1 MRRRVHTGFIKRA
14 AALVLCCAM
23 AMLSACG
30 KEPETAQL
38 QEGEELTIAVTEL
51 PDTLNPLYASSR
63 LAEEFFLL
71 VYDPLWRI
79 DANGEPVACL
89 AEDYSLSSDQLTWT
103 IRLRRDATFSD
114 GVPVTSADVKYT
126 FETMMINS
134 QIYDPCFDGVS
145 TIRCPDDY
153 TVVIT
158 TDYVKGDMRL
168 NPVPILPMH
177 IWSDQSDLRS
187 FENDQLIGSGPFVCQ
202 MVDTGPQETSW
213 TFQARSNYF
222 GGAAQVGS
230 VKFIYYS
237 TETFAARAL
246 SSGEVDGA
254 FGLSDVQLTT
264 LQGVPGVRLIQ
275 SYLPSSEI
283 WGVAFNTRRQ
293 YFANAPMR
301 LMVEYCTD
309 RAWMLS
315 MSSGEAGMTGSVW
328 AAPGT
333 SYFNGTVNLRGMSA
347 ADAQNICYTAGYYDQ
362 DQNGMLENIVT
373 GDPLVLNLYTSSQ
386 DSWSSTAATILIDGL
401 KAIGVDVKLKVVDG
415 PVTGSCTP
423 KGDWDMCMLSWRG
436 NANPV
441 LAAQRFCA
449 AQNSLT
455 GWSSDAYQAAYE
467 QLCTATDPIAVQNA
481 AYQLQQI
488 VYDECPYL
496 VLIYHSDI
504 QAVRDDGW
512 TGFEDV
518 LTAAGGVFGIG
529 SVDAY
534 MKIAPAAPDAAE
546 EQ

>member
-1 MRRRVHTGFIKRA
+1 MRQLVHGGYWKRA
-14 AALVLCCAM
+14 AALLLCGAM
-23 AMLSACG
+23 ALLAGCS

-38 QEGEELTIAVTEL
+38 AQEGEQMSIAVTEL
-51 PDTLNPLYASSR
+51 PDTLNPLYSTSR
-63 LAEEFFLL
+63 LSEEFFLL
-71 VYDPLWRI
+71 AYDPLWRI
-79 DANGEPVACL
+79 DANGEPVPCL

-103 IRLRRDATFSD
+103 IRLRRDVTFSD
-114 GVPVTSADVKYT
+114 GVPLTSADVKYT

-134 QIYDPCFDGVS
+134 QTYDPCFDGVS
-145 TIRCPDDY
+145 VIRCPDDY

-168 NPVPILPMH
+168 NPVPILPKH
-177 IWSDQSDLRS
+177 IWAAQADLRA
-187 FENDQLIGSGPFVCQ
+187 FANEELIGSGPFVRQ

-213 TFQARSNYF
+213 IFQTRSNYF
-222 GGAAQVGS
+222 GGPAKLGS
-230 VKFIYYS
+230 VRFVYYS
-237 TETFAARAL
+237 TETIAARAL

-254 FGLSDVQLTT
+254 VGLSDVQLTT
-264 LQGVPGVRLIQ
+264 LEGVPGVRLIQ
-275 SYLPSSEI
+275 SYLPGSEV
-283 WGVAFNTRRQ
+283 WGVAFNTRRP

-328 AAPGT
+328 ASPGT
-333 SYFNGTVNLRGMSA
+333 SYFNGTVNLRGMNPS
-347 ADAQNICYTAGYYDQ
+347 DALNICYTAGYYDEDQ
-362 DQNGMLENIVT
+362 DGMLEDLVT

-386 DSWSSTAATILIDGL
+386 DSWSSTAATILMENL
-401 KAIGVDVKLKVVDG
+401 KAIGVQVELKVVDG
-415 PVTGSCTP
+415 SVTSACTP
-423 KGDWDMCMLSWRG
+423 KGSWDMCMLSWRG

-441 LAAQRFCA
+441 MAAKRFCA

-455 GWSSDAYQAAYE
+455 GWSSDAYQAAYD

-504 QAVRDDGW
+504 QAIRDDRW
-512 TGFEDV
+512 TGFDDI
-518 LTAAGGVFGIG
+518 LTASGGVFGIG

-534 MKIAPAAPDAAE
+534 MAIEPAVTAE
-546 EQ
+546 P